1 MRNLRRT
8 NCTTSTS
15 FPWSVLSLIIALILS
30 NCETLLGY
38 RKKIMVS
45 PPPTQNTHPLD
56 SDYPIDIV
64 KMLTF

>member
-30 NCETLLGY
+30 NCEKLLGY

-45 PPPTQNTHPLD
+45 PKHTYPLD
-56 SDYPIDIV
+56 SDYPIDIA

>member
-38 RKKIMVS
+38 RKKNNGS
-45 PPPTQNTHPLD
+45 PPPQNTHPLD

>member
-38 RKKIMVS
+38 RKKIMV
-45 PPPTQNTHPLD
+45 PPPKILIKILD
-56 SDYPIDIV
+56 SDYPIDIA

>member
-38 RKKIMVS
+38 RKKIMV
-45 PPPTQNTHPLD
+45 PPPQNTHPLD
-56 SDYPIDIV
+56 SDYPIDIA